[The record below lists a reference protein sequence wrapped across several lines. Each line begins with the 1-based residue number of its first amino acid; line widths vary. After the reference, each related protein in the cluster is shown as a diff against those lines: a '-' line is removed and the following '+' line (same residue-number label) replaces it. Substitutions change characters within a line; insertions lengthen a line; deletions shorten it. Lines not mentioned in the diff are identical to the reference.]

1 MCVCALSDG
10 LSKDYLDVPSPW
22 ADYQVLAFE
31 RWLFQLVD
39 GLWQEWVRS
48 HPWSHLLNRWQGV
61 QRQRGRAHH
70 DQTSCTGLSVCVC
83 LGSTKRTFLFRSASE
98 VALDLQ
104 LESRAF
110 GQVGLFAHRARPG
123 QRNQSSLWMCAR
135 RSWTR
140 APLTISS
147 RTACYSVHLCC
158 AEFCAI
164 NKLIFFVPSPTKKNT
179 MQVCYTTKEKFC

>member
-70 DQTSCTGLSVCVC
+70 DQTSCTGLSVCVF
-83 LGSTKRTFLFRSASE
+83 GFNKKDIFVQERKRSRSRSPTRKPR
-98 VALDLQ
+98 VRS
-104 LESRAF
+104 SRAF
-110 GQVGLFAHRARPG
+110 
-123 QRNQSSLWMCAR
+123 
-135 RSWTR
+135 RS
-140 APLTISS
+140 
-147 RTACYSVHLCC
+147 
-158 AEFCAI
+158 
-164 NKLIFFVPSPTKKNT
+164 PSPPRPA
-179 MQVCYTTKEKFC
+179 QSEFVVDVCAPIVDACASNDFIADCLLFSSPLLC